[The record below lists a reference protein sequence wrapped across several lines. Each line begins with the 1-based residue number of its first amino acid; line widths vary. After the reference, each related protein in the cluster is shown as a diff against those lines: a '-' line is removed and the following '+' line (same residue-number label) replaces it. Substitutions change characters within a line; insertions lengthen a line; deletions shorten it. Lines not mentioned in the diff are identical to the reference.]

1 MALKPRLPRSLSE
14 DNHIFQLAVDAIS
27 QSDGAP
33 DLYDQI
39 IRKLS
44 ADYNGD
50 QKEIAQA
57 LQSLA
62 KRIEQEKGAD
72 SAFVFKQRSCEVFL
86 VFNMEMRRSGRSAAA
101 AANPTATVSATVD
114 DSLSAKAL
122 ASVKSTDATDS
133 ERLVTEIIEELK
145 SRHSDNQ
152 REIAAELQAISKRVE
167 AKDAQAAFSFKQKSC
182 EVMLK
187 MSMASRRLKPQ

>member
-1 MALKPRLPRSLSE
+1 MALKPSLPRSLSE
-14 DNHIFQLAVDAIS
+14 DNHIFQLALDAIS
-27 QSDGAP
+27 QSDGSA

-44 ADYNGD
+44 ADHNGD

-86 VFNMEMRRSGRSAAA
+86 VFNMELRRSGRS
-101 AANPTATVSATVD
+101 T
-114 DSLSAKAL
+114 
-122 ASVKSTDATDS
+122 ASVAGPTPSNAVTADDPLSLKAMASVNSSDAADA

-145 SRHSDNQ
+145 SRHDDNQ
-152 REIAAELQAISKRVE
+152 REIAAELQAISKKVE
-167 AKDAQAAFSFKQKSC
+167 AQDAQAAFTFKQKSC

>member
-1 MALKPRLPRSLSE
+1 MALKPSLPRSLSE

-27 QSDGAP
+27 QSDGAA

-44 ADYNGD
+44 ADHNGD

-62 KRIEQEKGAD
+62 KRIELEKGAD

-86 VFNMEMRRSGRSAAA
+86 VFNMEMRRSGRNTAPAAKSTVPA
-101 AANPTATVSATVD
+101 PTTAD
-114 DSLSAKAL
+114 DSLSVKAL
-122 ASVKSTDATDS
+122 ASVKSTDAADS
-133 ERLVTEIIEELK
+133 ERLVTEIIDELK
-145 SRHSDNQ
+145 SRHNDNQ
-152 REIAAELQAISKRVE
+152 REIAADLQAISKRVE
-167 AKDAQAAFSFKQKSC
+167 AKDAQAAFTFKQKSC
-182 EVMLK
+182 EVLLK
-187 MSMASRRLKPQ
+187 LSMASRRLKPQ